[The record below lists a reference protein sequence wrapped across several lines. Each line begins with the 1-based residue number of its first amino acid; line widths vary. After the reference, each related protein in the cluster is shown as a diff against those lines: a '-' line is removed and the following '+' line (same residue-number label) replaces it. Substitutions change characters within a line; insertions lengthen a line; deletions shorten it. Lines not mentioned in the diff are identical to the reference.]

1 MSSTGPLVPVDVDAF
16 LPAAAPEE
24 VLSRATSRA
33 RALMKVVRDRKLSIR
48 LGQEEYLRFEAW
60 QLLGAFY
67 GITAVVTGLEEE
79 RDEDGRLIRARARA
93 EARWRGSLVLGAA
106 ESECSR
112 EEELTVRQTGERK
125 KRWEQATDAQIKGMA
140 QTRACARAL
149 RQCLGWVARLA
160 GFEPGVAEE
169 VDQLDLVQPQSTP
182 RGVERQE
189 RR

>member
-1 MSSTGPLVPVDVDAF
+1 MSSAGPLVPTDVDAW

-24 VLSRATSRA
+24 VLSRAASRA
-33 RALMKVVRDRKLSIR
+33 KALMRVVRERRLSIK

-67 GITAVVTGLEEE
+67 GVTAVITGLDEE

-93 EARWRGSLVLGAA
+93 EARWRGSVVLGAA

-112 EEELTVRQTGERK
+112 DEELTVRQTGERK
-125 KRWEQATDAQIKGMA
+125 RRWEQATDAQIKGMA

-169 VDQLDLVQPQSTP
+169 VDQIDLVQPQHPP
-182 RGVERQE
+182 RGADRQE